1 MSLNTRTV
9 DVQLAATKQ
18 RQQLQLNLIAWILP
32 AATIALMVYFSF
44 NTNAFFS
51 IGNFLAVAT
60 QNAPTFIV
68 AVVAALLIMAGY
80 IDLSVGSTMAVSGVA
95 AGLMFNT
102 AGIVPGILVGLLVGF
117 LVGALNGYF
126 IGFLKYSP
134 IVVTL
139 GLLAAGRGFA
149 LFLAPQSVYGFPDEV
164 VEFGSA
170 RIFGV
175 SYLVIVA
182 IIVTVITMIVL
193 NRLPVGKHIV
203 AIGVNNRA
211 AFLNGIKVKQITFW
225 LYSAVGVAAAIAGLL
240 QVARLNSAPSATL
253 GIGFEV
259 TILTAVLLAGIP
271 VEGGRGAIWRV
282 LVAAWLIAIL
292 RNGLTLMNV
301 GVEASGIITGAVL
314 VAAAGLEALRRKIH
328 RGS

>member
-1 MSLNTRTV
+1 MSLTTTSV
-9 DVQLAATKQ
+9 EAQLAASKR
-18 RQQLQLNLIAWILP
+18 RQKLQLSLIGWILP
-32 AATIALMVYFSF
+32 AATIALMLYFSL
-44 NTNAFFS
+44 NTRAFFS
-51 IGNFLAVAT
+51 TGNFLAIAT

-68 AVVAALLIMAGY
+68 AVAAGLLMMAGY

-95 AGLMFNT
+95 AGLMFNS
-102 AGIVPGILVGLLVGF
+102 AGILPGILVGLLVG
-117 LVGALNGYF
+117 LLAGVLNGYF
-126 IGFLKYSP
+126 IGFQNFSP

-149 LFLAPQSVYGFPDEV
+149 LFLAPQSVFGFPNEV

-170 RIFGV
+170 TVLGV
-175 SYLVIVA
+175 SYLVIAAIIVA
-182 IIVTVITMIVL
+182 IIGMIVL

-203 AIGVNNRA
+203 AIGVNKRA
-211 AFLNGIKVKQITFW
+211 AFLNGIRVKQITFW
-225 LYSAVGVAAAIAGLL
+225 LYAGTGLAAAIAGLL
-240 QVARLNSAPSATL
+240 QVARFNSAPSATL
-253 GIGFEV
+253 GSGFEV

-271 VEGGRGAIWRV
+271 VEGGRGMIWRV
-282 LVAAWLIAIL
+282 LVAAWLIAVL

-328 RGS
+328 RGV